1 MRTFICLLLLLVAST
16 AFSQTTE
23 RDTKSQDPPIYN
35 DVSGTPYFIRDWS
48 DGIIRFAS
56 GRNASQFKI
65 RFDCINNKVLL
76 QFNGSSFSTES
87 KVKEF
92 VLYTKNGKDRD
103 SAVFKKGFPATEKA
117 NEETFY
123 QVLLEGKNQLL
134 CLHIKIISEE
144 PQIASKVIY
153 RRIRDEVKYFMLKD
167 KNMIELPADRQL
179 LADSFPDKYEEIRKF
194 IAEQQLKFREA
205 ADFVKLLRFYNSL

>member
-1 MRTFICLLLLLVAST
+1 MKTALCLLLLLVASIS
-16 AFSQTTE
+16 FSQTTE
-23 RDTKSQDPPIYN
+23 RETSNQDPPIYN
-35 DVSGTPYFIRDWS
+35 DVAGTPYFIRDWS

-92 VLYTKNGKDRD
+92 VLYTKSGRGND
-103 SAVFKKGFPATEKA
+103 SVVFKKGFPPTEKA

-134 CLHIKIISEE
+134 CLHVKIISEE

-153 RRIRDEVKYFMLKD
+153 RRIRDEAKYFMLKD

-179 LADSFPDKYEEIRKF
+179 LADSFPDKHEEIRKF
-194 IAEQQLKFREA
+194 VAEQQLKFREA
-205 ADFVKLLRFYNSL
+205 ADFVKLMQFYNSL